1 MRARDLAR
9 YGFVLGSAA
18 LLIATFVRPAAIPKK
33 PVPERASRERPTRAG
48 LIATDADGLRA
59 RMIRSPARGHVV
71 GVWASWCGSCK
82 QDLPVL
88 LGLRRTFDPVSID
101 VLLVSVDDDEALPM
115 AAEMLTALGA
125 AGPSFVVAGPLE
137 AFKRAMN
144 PRWPGMLPATFLFDS
159 SGKLRYFW
167 GGSVYEN
174 EIVPLLR
181 RYLAGEN
188 IDGEANFA
196 LAPGATAAH

>member
-1 MRARDLAR
+1 MRAGFLA
-9 YGFVLGSAA
+9 V
-18 LLIATFVRPAAIPKK
+18 
-33 PVPERASRERPTRAG
+33 
-48 LIATDADGLRA
+48 DADGLRA
-59 RMIRSPARGHVV
+59 RIARSRARGSVV

-82 QDLPVL
+82 EDVAVL
-88 LGLRRTFDPVSID
+88 LGLRRTFDPASID
-101 VLLVSVDDDEALPM
+101 VLLVSVDDDEGLPK
-115 AAEMLTALGA
+115 AAEMLQAFGA
-125 AGPSFVVAGPLE
+125 AGPSFVVSGSLE
-137 AFKRAMN
+137 AFKQAMD

-159 SGKLRYFW
+159 AGKLHYFW

-196 LAPGATAAH
+196 LAPGATATH